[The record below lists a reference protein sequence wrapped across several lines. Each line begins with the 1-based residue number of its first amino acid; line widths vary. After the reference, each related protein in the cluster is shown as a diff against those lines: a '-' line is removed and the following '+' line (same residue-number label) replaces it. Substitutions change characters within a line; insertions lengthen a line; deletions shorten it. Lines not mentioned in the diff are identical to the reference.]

1 MEHAKHEEFDMP
13 AVVDEVPAGHNA
25 HAWRNE
31 GGVQLIA
38 LGLFDCR
45 LSFVNFTIRCDGD
58 F

>member
-31 GGVQLIA
+31 GVVKLIA
-38 LGLFDCR
+38 LETIR
-45 LSFVNFTIRCDGD
+45 LSFVNCNYNML
-58 F
+58 

>member
-25 HAWRNE
+25 HAWRNG

-38 LGLFDCR
+38 LEAIR
-45 LSFVNFTIRCDGD
+45 LSFVICKFYSTL
-58 F
+58 